1 MRLGSVRNMVL
12 VLLAAVLVL
21 GMSFGSAGSAQARGR
36 NLQYGMA
43 GGDVEQLQTALDRN
57 KRADYLSGGG
67 VTRKFDGRTK
77 DGLKRWQKA
86 AGYPSDGRIT
96 VGTAEWSKLRSEQ
109 GPARPAAKPKPK
121 GPSVP
126 AACKVRGR
134 VLCASKKD
142 DKLRFY
148 ENGSLKMTIDARFG
162 CASDRTR
169 EGTFKISRK
178 VRNDWSYL
186 YGTPMKFSM
195 YFSGGQAVH
204 YSSDFNARGYAG
216 CSHGCVNTRDWSR
229 TEQLFATMRVGDRV
243 VVHR

>member
-1 MRLGSVRNMVL
+1 ML
-12 VLLAAVLVL
+12 VLLATVLVL
-21 GMSFGSAGSAQARGR
+21 GISLSSATSAQARGR
-36 NLQYGMA
+36 DLQYGMS
-43 GGDVEQLQTALDRN
+43 GGDVSQLRVALDRN
-57 KRADYLSGGG
+57 KRADYLAGGSAG
-67 VTRKFDGRTK
+67 RKFDSATK

-86 AGYPSDGRIT
+86 AGYQADGRIT
-96 VGTAEWSKLRSEQ
+96 VGTKEWQKLRSEQ
-109 GPARPAAKPKPK
+109 GPARPAPKPKPK

-126 AACKVRGR
+126 AACKVKGR

-142 DKLRFY
+142 DKLRYY

-169 EGTFKISRK
+169 EGTFTVFRK

-186 YGTPMKFSM
+186 YDTPMKFSM

-204 YSSDFNARGYAG
+204 YSYDFKARGYNG

-229 TEQLFATMRVGDRV
+229 TEQLFAKIRVGDRV